1 MNGRRQ
7 MKKYNWQEW
16 DVNVFKTLSTLQSDP
31 TKELIH
37 NRMGRLYW
45 VTKGDALYVQRFA
58 RENGPYQGRN
68 LKFLRSVKPNAR
80 TIVDVGMNVANNTM
94 EYATWAK
101 QVHGFEPF
109 PDTYVMAT
117 ENINLNKHVELK
129 GRYWD
134 TRNVKTLHD
143 PNHADG
149 WYKLPDGTFASLEI
163 TGNITTHNV
172 GLGEVP
178 GSFEM
183 EHHPNNAGHNCILTD
198 ERRAKTKYALHTV
211 QVNTLDSY
219 NFEDVDII
227 KIDCEGYEFPIIKGA
242 EQTIRRCRPIV
253 QIEVVEAQCAKFG
266 YTPDDMWDFFVNKI
280 GNYGVYDFKGKRL
293 PDNWLRIKGVMDRF
307 FVPLELANSISEDK
321 SDKKHPGMGDGGFGK
336 KKKNQ
341 PVDLKQELFE
351 VDE

>member
-1 MNGRRQ
+1 MP
-7 MKKYNWQEW
+7 KYTFDKW
-16 DVNVFKTLSTLQSDP
+16 DINHFRTLSVLNTDP

-68 LKFLRSVKPNAR
+68 LKFLRKLKPDAQ
-80 TIVDVGMNVANNTM
+80 TIIDVGMNVANNTM

-101 QVHGFEPF
+101 DVHSFEPF
-109 PDTYVMAT
+109 PDTYLMAT
-117 ENINLNKHVELK
+117 ENIALNKEVELK
-129 GRYWD
+129 GRYWN
-134 TRNVKTLHD
+134 TREVKTEITHD
-143 PNHADG
+143 TPDG
-149 WYKLPDGTFASLEI
+149 WFKHADGTFASLGI
-163 TGNITTHNV
+163 TGNITTYNV
-172 GLGEVP
+172 GLGDQP

-183 EHHPNNAGHNCILTD
+183 EHHPNNAGHNCILTA
-198 ERRAKTKYALHTV
+198 ERKAKTKYSVHTV

-219 NFEDVDII
+219 NFDNVDII

-242 EQTIRRCRPIV
+242 EQTIRAHRPIV

-266 YTPDDMWDFFVNKI
+266 YTPDDMWDFFINKI

-307 FVPLELANSISEDK
+307 FVPLELANTFDEDT
-321 SDKKHPGMGDGGFGK
+321 SDRKHPGMGDGGFGK
-336 KKKNQ
+336 KKTTPATVIVN
-341 PVDLKQELFE
+341 PALFTT
-351 VDE
+351 DE